1 MKINEKQKFDIL
13 KRELA
18 SYIPV
23 LGQAAD
29 RIIDNEISSY
39 PIFIVHQ
46 QEVQLGIELVDMN
59 KVEGNW
65 SVNASTV
72 EEFVQKGLIEEQNL
86 NSFKKAYKDPQK
98 FLCLFSVSELGANF
112 IFLPR

>member
-1 MKINEKQKFDIL
+1 MKIPERQKLDIL
-13 KRELA
+13 KEELA
-18 SYIPV
+18 AYIPV

-59 KVEGNW
+59 KVDGNW

-72 EEFVQKGLIEEQNL
+72 EEFVQKGLIEEQNIDP
-86 NSFKKAYKDPQK
+86 FKKAYKDPQK
-98 FLCLFSVSELGANF
+98 YLCLFSVSELGANF
-112 IFLPR
+112 IFFPR

>member
-1 MKINEKQKFDIL
+1 LKIPEKQKFDIL
-13 KRELA
+13 KKELQ

-23 LGQAAD
+23 ISQAAD
-29 RIIDNEISSY
+29 RILDNEISSY

-46 QEVQLGIELVDMN
+46 QEVQLGIELVDMK

-86 NSFKKAYKDPQK
+86 KAFKKAFRDPQSY
-98 FLCLFSVSELGANF
+98 LCLFNVSELGANF